1 MTKNRSVLQGK
12 QLKSEGT
19 AMQSKYQRNLLTL
32 QIHQQVPCRE
42 VSLREKKKKRGKK
55 KSIYISDH
63 SIKLVGRFQYLK

>member
-1 MTKNRSVLQGK
+1 MTKNRSMLQGK

-42 VSLREKKKKRGKK
+42 VSLREKKKRGEKK
-55 KSIYISDH
+55 KAYT
-63 SIKLVGRFQYLK
+63 FQIIPLSW